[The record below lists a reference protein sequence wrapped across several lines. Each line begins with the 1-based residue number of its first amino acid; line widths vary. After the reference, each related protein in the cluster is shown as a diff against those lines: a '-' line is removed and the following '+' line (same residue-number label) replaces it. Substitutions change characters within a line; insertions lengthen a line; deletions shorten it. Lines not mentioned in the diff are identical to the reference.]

1 MMRLLSVFPLLA
13 AGLTLFAAPLQN
25 TPWQT
30 PAEAADESKQQELD
44 ENMLP
49 VSPKNGPS
57 AGSADSRRQNTVVT
71 EENGNVN
78 YPSEEPDRKKSSP
91 SGSSSGRTVSS
102 RESRQPSP
110 PASLPKIDRTVQRR
124 NLIDGSISS
133 PGRNSSRLNRNR
145 GDVVIDGNSVALRRS
160 SSSSGNGKTKIIHGK
175 INTCQDQVLLLEKCC
190 PAKIRKSGSSC
201 KSCK

>member
-1 MMRLLSVFPLLA
+1 MRLLPICLLLT
-13 AGLTLFAAPLQN
+13 AGMLLTAKPLQN
-25 TPWQT
+25 TSWQT
-30 PAEAADESKQQELD
+30 PTEDADESKQQELD
-44 ENMLP
+44 ENMQP
-49 VSPKNGPS
+49 VSPKNDQPV
-57 AGSADSRRQNTVVT
+57 DSHRTVVT
-71 EENGNVN
+71 ETNENVS
-78 YPSEEPDRKKSSP
+78 YPSKEPDRKKSNT

-133 PGRNSSRLNRNR
+133 SGRNSSRLNRNR

-190 PAKIRKSGSSC
+190 PAKSRKSGSSC